1 MHIPIAVV
9 MPAYNAAETIRYGIE
24 SVLAQ
29 TSPADE
35 IVVVDDGSTDDTA
48 EVVRSCGSAVRLIR
62 QPNQGSAVARQTG
75 TVAVSADYVAYLD
88 ADDWWPR
95 EKLAICRE
103 LLAAED
109 IDFLLADLQRARPGD
124 PPDAWLPRN
133 STFFPWA
140 RDFLEGR
147 RVPDVQRSLYRLEPE
162 RALELLLRG
171 FPVYP
176 STALVKRSVVE
187 AAGGWDRRFRRAQDF
202 DIGLKI
208 VRRHPLHYLDEV
220 QALVGLHS
228 VNEDALAYVVKQT
241 QGDIRVLQAH
251 VEQEPRGSSCRDQAA
266 RAVARKYCGL
276 GYAYRQMGCRAEA
289 RDAYRHALSWP
300 GRRAHALFRW
310 VMLLGR

>member
-1 MHIPIAVV
+1 MHISIAVV
-9 MPAYNAAETIRYGIE
+9 MPAYNAAETIRHGIE

-48 EVVRSCGSAVRLIR
+48 EVARSFNSAVRLIR

-75 TVAVSADYVAYLD
+75 TAAVSADYVAYLD
-88 ADDWWPR
+88 ADDWWPH
-95 EKLAICRE
+95 EKLAVCRE

-109 IDFLLADLQRARPGD
+109 VEFLLADLQRARPGD
-124 PPDAWLPRN
+124 PADVWLPRN

-140 RDFLEGR
+140 RDYFEGR
-147 RVPDVQRSLYRLEPE
+147 RVPGVQRPLYRLEPPQ
-162 RALELLLRG
+162 AVELLLRG

-208 VRRHPLHYLDEV
+208 ARHHPLHYLDEV

-251 VEQEPRGSSCRDQAA
+251 VEQEPRGSRYRDQAA

-276 GYAYRQMGCRAEA
+276 GYTLRQMGRRSEAREAYRQ
-289 RDAYRHALSWP
+289 ALAWP
-300 GRRAHALFRW
+300 GRRVHALLRLA
-310 VMLLGR
+310 MLLGR